1 MYGVPEISALIKV
14 FRTNSQ
20 TLRPKTLSAR
30 DKSPPMGSS
39 CKNSSE
45 NVFKRSVYTK
55 MDFFR
60 KSTV

>member
-39 CKNSSE
+39 CKKVCLHENGFFQEVNS
-45 NVFKRSVYTK
+45 V
-55 MDFFR
+55 R
-60 KSTV
+60 KW